1 MISETNQTNDCLLP
15 DVPDDWKA
23 QESRLPENARQY
35 FNHLLAR
42 LRQDSNL
49 SGVMDEE
56 LLGKYARIQF
66 QLSQSMDTTTDLL
79 PNSGAEWTDDEAL
92 TLLRR
97 QTRFQLR
104 YQRKAE
110 RLYRWMLQLQSPAHP
125 KSSHR
130 KRTPLHSSWKT
141 FRRCSRNLR
150 AAQLTATGQHT
161 SGRKKNRNSN
171 QQNSSPKADKELS
184 WKTMTSTS

>member
-1 MISETNQTNDCLLP
+1 MISETKQTNDCPLP
-15 DVPDDWKA
+15 DLPDAWKA
-23 QESRLPENARQY
+23 QESRLPEHARQD
-35 FNHLLAR
+35 FDQLLAR

-49 SGVMDEE
+49 SGVTDEE

-66 QLSQSMDTTTDLL
+66 QLLRSMDTTTDLL
-79 PNSGAEWTDDEAL
+79 PNSGAEWTNDEAL

-110 RLYRWMLQLQSPAHP
+110 RLYRWMLQLQNP

-130 KRTPLHSSWKT
+130 KRTPLQSSWKT

-150 AAQLTATGQHT
+150 AAQLTATGQYT
-161 SGRKKNRNSN
+161 SGHQKNFNSN
-171 QQNSSPKADKELS
+171 QQDSKELS
-184 WKTMTSTS
+184 WKTMTSTL

>member
-1 MISETNQTNDCLLP
+1 MISETKQTNDCLLP
-15 DVPDDWKA
+15 DVTDDWKA
-23 QESRLPENARQY
+23 QESRLPEHARQD

-49 SGVMDEE
+49 SGVMDQE

-66 QLSQSMDTTTDLL
+66 QLLQSMDTTADLL
-79 PNSGAEWTDDEAL
+79 PNSGAEWTNDEAL

-110 RLYRWMLQLQSPAHP
+110 RLYRWMMQAQSTAHP
-125 KSSHR
+125 KPSQR
-130 KRTPLHSSWKT
+130 KRTPLQSSWKT

-150 AAQLTATGQHT
+150 AAQLTATGQQT
-161 SGRKKNRNSN
+161 SSRKKNRNSN
-171 QQNSSPKADKELS
+171 KQHSNPNAYKELS